1 MFGKYFSKRKQDDFY
16 LLGEE
21 IKIDKNNISFN
32 NGLSSEKDSLSV
44 CKNRTIL
51 ATFGFVAVYLI
62 IAGRLFDL
70 CVVPHLNKN
79 EIERK
84 VSQIHNPIR
93 RADII
98 DRNGTIIA
106 TSLPTVNLY
115 ANPRKI
121 INPEKAAHELAVALP
136 ELDFEATLKKLK
148 NTNSTFVYLKR
159 NLTPSQQYQINY
171 LGIPGLEFEN
181 GEKRVYPHKNL
192 FAHIIGSTDI
202 DNEGISGI
210 EKALDERLTASDI
223 PLQLSIDVGIQDTV
237 REHLAEGMKK
247 YQAAGA
253 TAVLMDVKTAEI
265 ISLVSLPDFDPN
277 TNKVKSERAKFNMA
291 TKGVYEPGSVLKI
304 FNTAM
309 SLESGKVK
317 VSDYFDATQPLKLR
331 QNVIKDYRGENRWL
345 SVPEILVYSSNIGS
359 AQMALKVGGS
369 EQRNFLEKIGLFETL
384 DIEVAEKGK
393 PLVPKRWSE
402 STIATVAYGYGLAV
416 SPLHVISGY
425 AAMINGGIYHSPSF
439 IKNGQKGKDGHR
451 VISYNTSKSMRKLMR
466 LVVTDG
472 SGKRA
477 NVPGYEVGG
486 KTGTANKL
494 SENGKYV
501 DKLVRT
507 TFVSAFPISDPKYAL
522 IVMLDEPK
530 PIKETWGFVTSG
542 WNTVPTASNIIS
554 AIAPQLNLKANYDLD
569 EIRKQ
574 RIIEA
579 SY

>member
-1 MFGKYFSKRKQDDFY
+1 
-16 LLGEE
+16 
-21 IKIDKNNISFN
+21 
-32 NGLSSEKDSLSV
+32 
-44 CKNRTIL
+44 
-51 ATFGFVAVYLI
+51 
-62 IAGRLFDL
+62 
-70 CVVPHLNKN
+70 
-79 EIERK
+79 
-84 VSQIHNPIR
+84 
-93 RADII
+93 
-98 DRNGTIIA
+98 
-106 TSLPTVNLY
+106 
-115 ANPRKI
+115 
-121 INPEKAAHELAVALP
+121 
-136 ELDFEATLKKLK
+136 
-148 NTNSTFVYLKR
+148 
-159 NLTPSQQYQINY
+159 
-171 LGIPGLEFEN
+171 
-181 GEKRVYPHKNL
+181 
-192 FAHIIGSTDI
+192 
-202 DNEGISGI
+202 
-210 EKALDERLTASDI
+210 
-223 PLQLSIDVGIQDTV
+223 
-237 REHLAEGMKK
+237 
-247 YQAAGA
+247 
-253 TAVLMDVKTAEI
+253 
-265 ISLVSLPDFDPN
+265 
-277 TNKVKSERAKFNMA
+277 
-291 TKGVYEPGSVLKI
+291 
-304 FNTAM
+304 
-309 SLESGKVK
+309 
-317 VSDYFDATQPLKLR
+317 
-331 QNVIKDYRGENRWL
+331 
-345 SVPEILVYSSNIGS
+345 
-359 AQMALKVGGS
+359 MALKVGGS

-494 SENGKYV
+494 SESGKYV

-569 EIRKQ
+569 ELRKQ

-579 SY
+579 SF